1 MKRKDDLD
9 VPLDDLDLIPPRP
22 ATSRL
27 EDLIDLRFQ
36 DVLSRASDPKEL
48 VAALKVATDWVKVR
62 HGLDADKGWGSALGR
77 TVRDE

>member
-1 MKRKDDLD
+1 MKRRDDLD

-48 VAALKVATDWVKVR
+48 VAALKVAIDWVKVR
-62 HGLDADKGWGSALGR
+62 GDQEGWGSALKR